1 MEELKETSL
10 KSKFQK
16 LAMRKQSLMN
26 IAETC
31 SALTLQYIFP
41 PNNNDNQPLYQSWQ
55 SVGARGVNNLSS
67 KLLLALLPTTGG
79 FFTYKLDEA
88 LRASLPRDVVNSAED
103 YLTLLE
109 KMTMQELNQLSVRYT
124 LSEALKHL
132 IITGNVALWF
142 KDDKLKLY
150 NLRDYVV
157 VRDKAMNL
165 TEVILRETVDKDTL
179 PKALRDFI
187 AQQNIASAADIQ
199 SAASGLSSDMYDI
212 FTAAKLTDGK
222 WEMWQEIGEL
232 EVPNTRKWVKLLP
245 ILVLRWT
252 NNEYGHGLVE
262 QVLGDLLNLESL
274 SKAVTNSALAAAKTI
289 FLVRPSAETNINL
302 IKNAKNGD
310 IIIGNK
316 DDVGTMGVSSYA
328 DLKTAQEQIMQLE
341 NRINQMFLVFNPR
354 SAERVTAE
362 EIRRLTEELE
372 ALLGGV
378 YTLLAEELQ
387 KPLLQLIREKIQ
399 KTLPQPPD
407 EDVKLVLTSGF
418 EALARTTELNKLL
431 TFLSAVG
438 NIQPALQY
446 INWYEYLTQI
456 VSSLSLNAQGLIKTQ
471 EELMAEQQQMLQMQ
485 AAQNIIGG
493 GV

>member
-1 MEELKETSL
+1 
-10 KSKFQK
+10 
-16 LAMRKQSLMN
+16 
-26 IAETC
+26 
-31 SALTLQYIFP
+31 
-41 PNNNDNQPLYQSWQ
+41 
-55 SVGARGVNNLSS
+55 
-67 KLLLALLPTTGG
+67 
-79 FFTYKLDEA
+79 
-88 LRASLPRDVVNSAED
+88 
-103 YLTLLE
+103 
-109 KMTMQELNQLSVRYT
+109 
-124 LSEALKHL
+124 
-132 IITGNVALWF
+132 
-142 KDDKLKLY
+142 
-150 NLRDYVV
+150 
-157 VRDKAMNL
+157 
-165 TEVILRETVDKDTL
+165 
-179 PKALRDFI
+179 
-187 AQQNIASAADIQ
+187 
-199 SAASGLSSDMYDI
+199 MYDI